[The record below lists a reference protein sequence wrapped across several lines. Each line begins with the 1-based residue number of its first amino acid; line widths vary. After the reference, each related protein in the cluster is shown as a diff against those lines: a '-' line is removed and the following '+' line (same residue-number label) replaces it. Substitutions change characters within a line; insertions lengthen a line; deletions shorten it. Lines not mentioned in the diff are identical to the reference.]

1 MLSRI
6 LVIGQLPPPVHGSN
20 VMTER
25 FMNALGECGYE
36 ACIVEKTFSK
46 SMDEVGK
53 ASYRKVLMVPD
64 LCRRVVAAVNTFR
77 PDLCVYFISVGLQ
90 SLLVDCLVLRL
101 LERRNI
107 PYLLYFHGRGYRTY
121 EAARFLAVRG
131 IIHKALQNAAGGLV
145 LGEAL
150 KEDVNHLIADER
162 LLILPNGIPE
172 PEQPP
177 PPRKTTG
184 SPLVVFLS
192 NLIPA
197 KGPLRFLQMA
207 KLVHAEEPGVR
218 FVMAGRHTTEAY
230 LRELKTFIQRE
241 GLATCVELPGPVYGM
256 DKAGLFNTMD
266 VLVFPTSFDKET
278 FGIVNIEAMQY
289 GVPVISSPV
298 GAIPEIIQDGL
309 NGYIVAPDDIRL
321 LADRVLA
328 LIRNPA
334 LRQQMGDA
342 GCRRFY
348 QHYSLEAYTRNV
360 QTSLDVFLKNV
371 GAGGAEAVSV
381 PEVVAA

>member
-1 MLSRI
+1 MPARI

-36 ACIVEKTFSK
+36 ACIVEKAFSK

-53 ASYRKVLMVPD
+53 ASYRKVLMVPG
-64 LCRRVVAAVNTFR
+64 LCRRVAAAADAFK

-101 LERRNI
+101 LKQRDI
-107 PYLLYFHGRGYRTY
+107 PYLLYFHGKGYRLY
-121 EAARFLAVRG
+121 QAARFLPVRG
-131 IIHKALQNAAGGLV
+131 VVHTALRSACGGLV

-150 KEDVNHLIADER
+150 KEDVNHLIPDHR
-162 LLILPNGIPE
+162 LLVLPNGIPE
-172 PEQPP
+172 PEQHPVP
-177 PPRKTTG
+177 ALKAET
-184 SPLVVFLS
+184 PLVVFLS

-207 KLVHAEEPGVR
+207 KLVHAEEPDVR
-218 FVMAGRHTTEAY
+218 FVLAGRHTTEAY
-230 LRELKTFIQRE
+230 LQELKTFIQQE
-241 GLATCVELPGPVYGM
+241 GLAACVELPGPVYGV
-256 DKAGLFNTMD
+256 DKARLFTMMD
-266 VLVFPTSFDKET
+266 VLVFPTSKEA

-298 GAIPEIIQDGL
+298 GAIPEIIQDGV

-321 LADRVLA
+321 LADRVLT
-328 LIRNPA
+328 LVRNPA
-334 LRQQMGDA
+334 LRKRMGDT
-342 GCRRFY
+342 GRIRFY
-348 QHYSLEAYTRNV
+348 RHYSLEAYTRHV
-360 QTSLDVFLKNV
+360 QTSLDFFLSSV
-371 GAGGAEAVSV
+371 GAGSAEAVAV
-381 PEVVAA
+381 PEVGAA